1 MSVES
6 RRGGGPPSSLRAVL
20 KLVHGVPHQTI
31 MTCLEEIKQKSLFE
45 FLVFS
50 KSNCGPIKM
59 SHAEALRSQSLA
71 ADVSLQLPPNTSRN
85 NFAQRKIGRGTGS
98 LP

>member
-1 MSVES
+1 M
-6 RRGGGPPSSLRAVL
+6 RAVL

-45 FLVFS
+45 FLVFN
-50 KSNCGPIKM
+50 KSNCGPIRM

-71 ADVSLQLPPNTSRN
+71 TDVSLELPPNTSRN
-85 NFAQRKIGRGTGS
+85 NFAQRKISRGIGS

>member
-1 MSVES
+1 M
-6 RRGGGPPSSLRAVL
+6 RAVL

-45 FLVFS
+45 FLVFN

-85 NFAQRKIGRGTGS
+85 NLAQRKIGLSTGS